1 MADIAFPVM
10 ADAGVLHV
18 RCLDDVFVVYTST
31 TQMWAAVETA
41 ILCLQEKVWPRPGF
55 D

>member
-1 MADIAFPVM
+1 MADIGFSVLD
-10 ADAGVLHV
+10 DAGILHV

-41 ILCLQEKVWPRPGF
+41 ISCLQEKVWPRPGF